1 MINKLKAVIKN
12 NKNSQKHSILF
23 IIYYYLATMMK
34 DAEVQ
39 CENST
44 KLNNKDIYLE
54 NKNNQ
59 KLINDMRNQIIK
71 QNESLSR
78 LLNDNKI
85 LKTENDNIMSQNN
98 ELVRENRILENKISE
113 IENNT
118 SHDSQVYYFI
128 YYCKQVSDLKGEKIL
143 LTNRISQQEN
153 EIKSLKKQIKAM
165 DEDKSSQL
173 YSVMDKKSKKDD
185 EILILTMK
193 INDLEKKN
201 SELKQKNDLMKNK
214 YESKV

>member
-1 MINKLKAVIKN
+1 MINKLKAIIKN

-118 SHDSQVYYFI
+118 SYDSQVYYFI

>member
-1 MINKLKAVIKN
+1 MINKLKAIIKN

-39 CENST
+39 CENNT

-128 YYCKQVSDLKGEKIL
+128 YYC
-143 LTNRISQQEN
+143 
-153 EIKSLKKQIKAM
+153 
-165 DEDKSSQL
+165 
-173 YSVMDKKSKKDD
+173 
-185 EILILTMK
+185 
-193 INDLEKKN
+193 
-201 SELKQKNDLMKNK
+201 
-214 YESKV
+214 